1 MRTSAL
7 RTAKR
12 LKPACA
18 SNASRSARSV
28 IRIGSTEWM
37 RNGSMIVRNRST
49 QRTVASTALTRGAG
63 CPTMSGVPQPA
74 VTVDVRLGTRLGPGR
89 RSIRLPVGA
98 TVADLI
104 AALAPD
110 LGRSPDELAGVAV
123 ALHGEVVGRERVLRD
138 GEALALILP
147 VAGG

>member
-1 MRTSAL
+1 
-7 RTAKR
+7 
-12 LKPACA
+12 
-18 SNASRSARSV
+18 
-28 IRIGSTEWM
+28 
-37 RNGSMIVRNRST
+37 
-49 QRTVASTALTRGAG
+49 VAEDGR
-63 CPTMSGVPQPA
+63 VQPP

-89 RSIRLPVGA
+89 RSMRLPAGA

-110 LGRSPDELAGVAV
+110 LGRTPDELAGVAV
-123 ALHGEVVGRERVLRD
+123 ATGGEVAGRERVLRD

>member
-1 MRTSAL
+1 VAEDECI
-7 RTAKR
+7 
-12 LKPACA
+12 P
-18 SNASRSARSV
+18 
-28 IRIGSTEWM
+28 
-37 RNGSMIVRNRST
+37 
-49 QRTVASTALTRGAG
+49 QR
-63 CPTMSGVPQPA
+63 P

-89 RSIRLPVGA
+89 RSLRLPAGA

-110 LGRSPDELAGVAV
+110 LGRTPAELAGIAV
-123 ALHGEVVGRERVLRD
+123 AAGGEVVGRERVLRD